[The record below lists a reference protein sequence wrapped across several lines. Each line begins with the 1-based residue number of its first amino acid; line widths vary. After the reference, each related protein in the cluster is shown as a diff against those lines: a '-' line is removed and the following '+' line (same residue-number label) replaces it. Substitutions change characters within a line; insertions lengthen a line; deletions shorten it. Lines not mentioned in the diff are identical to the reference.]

1 MRDAR
6 RPAVGVMCGIV
17 AGAVAG
23 LAARVAMRMVALGV
37 ADGVGITPDFTIAG
51 TLLIV
56 ASGMIVG
63 APTGLVYGL
72 IADRLP
78 GPARVRGLVFA
89 GMLLALVGPFFF
101 LGNEEFFSVGRV
113 ALFVPLF
120 AIFGAMLGVAFVPA
134 RARFAPAV

>member
-1 MRDAR
+1 MREVR
-6 RPAVGVMCGIV
+6 RPAVGLVCGMV

-23 LAARVAMRMVALGV
+23 LGARVAMRMVALGV
-37 ADGVGITPDFTIAG
+37 ADGVGITPDFTITG
-51 TLLIV
+51 TLVIV
-56 ASGMIVG
+56 ASGMILG

-78 GPARVRGLVFA
+78 GPAGMRGLVFA
-89 GMLLALVGPFFF
+89 GMLLVLLGPFFF
-101 LGNEEFFSVGRV
+101 LGNEEFFSIGRV

-120 AIFGAMLGVAFVPA
+120 AIFGFMLGIAFVPA

>member
-1 MRDAR
+1 
-6 RPAVGVMCGIV
+6 
-17 AGAVAG
+17 
-23 LAARVAMRMVALGV
+23 MRMVALGV

-56 ASGMIVG
+56 VSGMIIG
-63 APTGLVYGL
+63 APAGLVYGL

-78 GPARVRGLVFA
+78 GPVRVRGLVFA
-89 GMLLALVGPFFF
+89 GMLLVLVGPFFF

-120 AIFGAMLGVAFVPA
+120 AIFGALLGLSFVPA